1 MIKKIDLDTASINTK
16 AMSVLSKE
24 LCEEYSIFP
33 YDIRDNE
40 ICLATFKEHTYEEIN
55 RLKFIIKKKV
65 VLNLCTIEQ
74 FNIYL
79 NKYYEEIYRKQIVK
93 EFKGEEYSRK
103 ELDKEVKGPII
114 SLVDSIFREGIEK
127 GASDIH
133 IEPRKDTITVR
144 YRIDGVLNIFSTLPK
159 SLYEVI
165 ATRIKVMANMDI
177 TNKYIPEDGEINIKV
192 KSHPY
197 DLRIS
202 TMPTVN
208 GEKFVIRILQRNAS
222 LLNINKLG
230 FTQKD
235 YILLKNTLK
244 FKQGLIII
252 TGPTGSGK
260 TTTLYSMIN
269 ELNEKYRNIVTV
281 EKPVECEVEGINQVS
296 IGEGSANYGNI
307 LKAVL
312 RQDPDV
318 IMVGEIIDKETAE
331 VAIRASLTGH
341 LVLTTLHTN
350 DASSAINR
358 LTNMGIDGDII
369 KSSLVLVMA
378 QRLTRLI
385 CRECKAKY
393 KLSKAEKNIMSVDNI
408 DEAYRGNGCIK
419 CSNTGYSGRT
429 VAYEIMIM
437 GKRLKE
443 YMGNS
448 DSDILRSVAIEEGMI
463 TMDEYFK
470 KLVIDG
476 STTVEEYYGNMQV
489 YNIEKALGVDYGI

>member
-1 MIKKIDLDTASINTK
+1 VINKIDLDFASINTK
-16 AMSVLSKE
+16 AMTMISKE
-24 LCEEYSIFP
+24 VCEEYSVFP
-33 YDIRDNE
+33 YDIRDNHVY
-40 ICLATFKEHTYEEIN
+40 LATFKEHTNEEIN
-55 RLKFIIKKKV
+55 RLRFILKKKV
-65 VLNLCTIEQ
+65 ILNLCTIEQ
-74 FNIYL
+74 FKIYL

-93 EFKGEEYSRK
+93 ELKGEEDTRK
-103 ELDKEVKGPII
+103 EVDKKVKGPII

-133 IEPRKDTITVR
+133 IEPWKDTITVR
-144 YRIDGVLNIFSTLPK
+144 YRIDGVLNVFSTLPRN
-159 SLYEVI
+159 LYEVI
-165 ATRIKVMANMDI
+165 ATRIKVMASMDI
-177 TNKYIPEDGEINIKV
+177 TNKYTPEDGEISLNV
-192 KSHPY
+192 EEHPH

-202 TMPTVN
+202 TMPTVH
-208 GEKFVIRILQRNAS
+208 GEKFVIRILQRNAP

-230 FTQKD
+230 FMPRD
-235 YILLKNTLK
+235 YLLLKNILR

-269 ELNEKYRNIVTV
+269 ELNEKSRNIVTV

-296 IGEGSANYGNI
+296 IGEGSATYGNI

-358 LTNMGIDGDII
+358 LTNMDIDGDII
-369 KSSLVLVMA
+369 KSSLVLVIA

-385 CRECKAKY
+385 CKECKVKY
-393 KLSKAEKNIMSVDNI
+393 KLSKEERNLMEINNIE
-408 DEAYRGNGCIK
+408 EAYKGIGCAK
-419 CSNTGYSGRT
+419 CNNTGYRGRT
-429 VAYEIMIM
+429 VAYETMII
-437 GKRLKE
+437 GKRVKE
-443 YMGNS
+443 HMEKG
-448 DSDILRSVAIEEGMI
+448 DSDILRNIAIEEGMV
-463 TMDEYFK
+463 TMDEYFR
-470 KLVIDG
+470 KLVADG

>member
-1 MIKKIDLDTASINTK
+1 M
-16 AMSVLSKE
+16 
-24 LCEEYSIFP
+24 
-33 YDIRDNE
+33 
-40 ICLATFKEHTYEEIN
+40 
-55 RLKFIIKKKV
+55 
-65 VLNLCTIEQ
+65 
-74 FNIYL
+74 
-79 NKYYEEIYRKQIVK
+79 
-93 EFKGEEYSRK
+93 
-103 ELDKEVKGPII
+103 
-114 SLVDSIFREGIEK
+114 
-127 GASDIH
+127 
-133 IEPRKDTITVR
+133 R

-177 TNKYIPEDGEINIKV
+177 TNKYTPEDGEINLKV
-192 KSHPY
+192 KEHPY

-202 TMPTVN
+202 TMPTVH
-208 GEKFVIRILQRNAS
+208 GEKFVIRILQRNAP
-222 LLNINKLG
+222 LLNINRLG
-230 FTQKD
+230 FTSKD
-235 YILLKNTLK
+235 YILLKNILK

-269 ELNEKYRNIVTV
+269 ELNEKSRNVVTV

-296 IGEGSANYGNI
+296 IGEGSATYGNI

-369 KSSLVLVMA
+369 KSSLVLVIA

-385 CRECKAKY
+385 CEKCKIKY
-393 KLSKAEKNIMSVDNI
+393 KLSKEEKKLLSMDKVE
-408 DEAYRGNGCIK
+408 EAYRG
-419 CSNTGYSGRT
+419 TG
-429 VAYEIMIM
+429 V
-437 GKRLKE
+437 
-443 YMGNS
+443 
-448 DSDILRSVAIEEGMI
+448 
-463 TMDEYFK
+463 
-470 KLVIDG
+470 
-476 STTVEEYYGNMQV
+476 
-489 YNIEKALGVDYGI
+489 